1 MKLIKIALILT
12 VAAYI
17 TGCASGAKME
27 NMTYQGVQKLYS
39 EDLKQSVELS
49 DVSGG
54 KKTNPAW
61 TSEISN
67 EAFSG
72 ALKNSLKAQGLL
84 SDDGIY
90 KLEVK
95 LIKVEQPFF
104 GLDFEVKTH
113 VQYTLTN
120 PTDNSV
126 VFNETIVAPHTA
138 TFDDAFAGIKRL
150 RLANE
155 GSGMKNIEKF
165 LEKLSEL
172 KVSRNQISLAK

>member
-1 MKLIKIALILT
+1 MKLMKVVLILT
-12 VAAYI
+12 AVLYI

-27 NMTYQGVQKLYS
+27 NMTYQGEQKSYS
-39 EDLKQSVELS
+39 EDIKNNVGLS

-54 KKTNPAW
+54 EKTNPVW
-61 TSEISN
+61 TSEISD

-72 ALKNSLKAQGLL
+72 ALKNSLQAQGLL

-90 KLEVK
+90 NLKVK
-95 LIKVEQPFF
+95 LIKVEQPIF

-113 VQYTLTN
+113 VQYILTN
-120 PTDNSV
+120 SKDNSV

-138 TFDDAFAGIKRL
+138 TVGDAFAAVKRL

-155 GSGMKNIEKF
+155 GSGMKNIEQF
-165 LEKLSEL
+165 LAKLSEL
-172 KVSRNQISLAK
+172 KIIKSQISLTK